1 MLEIKTSSP
10 EETQKVGFRLGQ
22 KLKGNEVIAFFGGMG
37 MGKTAFTWGIAEA
50 LGVTDGV
57 SSPTF
62 ALVNEYCGKFKIFHF
77 DMYRVNNIDDLYST
91 GFFDYFGNGVMVIEW
106 SENVPFAIED
116 SFIKVRISQ
125 GTNENDRVINI
136 EGIDEI

>member
-10 EETQKVGFRLGQ
+10 EETKKIGFELG
-22 KLKGNEVIAFFGGMG
+22 KRLKGDEIIAFFGGMG

-50 LGVTDGV
+50 LGIDDGV

-62 ALVNEYCGKFKIFHF
+62 ALVNEYHGKFKIFHF
-77 DMYRVNNIDDLYST
+77 DMYRVNTIDDLYST
-91 GFFDYFGNGVMVIEW
+91 GFFDYLGNGVMVIEW
-106 SENVPFAIED
+106 SENIPFAIED

-125 GTNENDRVINI
+125 GANENDRVINI